1 MKNNIT
7 KLIYFL
13 LSFNFFLITSVKAE
27 TALYDLEG
35 SKINYQNNNNLI
47 IAEGNAKAVDNL
59 GRKIF
64 ADKIIYNKEKL
75 LITTESKSI
84 YKDENGNTLIA
95 NNFSYDIG
103 KKIISANKNA
113 SFIDKLGNIF
123 NFDQLKF
130 YQESEKGYGN
140 NLNAKLIDKSSVE
153 AKIAEFDNK
162 AGILRVG
169 KKKTN
174 SFLDPLINLFKN
186 YSNSYTPCEDNNQMK
201 KNINDRCPDWRIDTQ
216 ETVHD
221 YNNKMVY
228 HYGSIIKIKN
238 IPVFYTPY
246 FSHPDPSVKQKSGI
260 LPPSVKNFTNL
271 GQTLKVPYYLV
282 IDKKRD
288 LTFTPIYYF
297 DENPIFLTEFR
308 QQNKNSK
315 FYIDSSYSK
324 GYKNLNKK
332 DENGNLIERTDG
344 SRNHFF
350 FNFLG
355 SYNDLLFSKNDIEVN
370 VQRISQKNYLNVNQ
384 INTQYIKQDIVS
396 LNNNFILNSYEKN
409 KKIKIQANIYENLNI
424 EDKNAKYQYTL
435 PSLEFSDYFNKNG
448 HYINLN
454 STFSNLNTGG
464 DSQQVYNTNKIETI
478 SKTTILPF
486 LDGLTNTF
494 KATLN
499 NLNFYNQNI
508 NNEKE
513 NLNNLIYL
521 TAALENSYPL
531 IKLSEN
537 NNREEIISP
546 KIFSKVIT
554 GSSTNA
560 NNQNKITSYDQV
572 FLMDRMNSITNPE
585 RGVTLGYGIEYD
597 NSYKNDKKVIVAKK
611 QMTFGQVIKPN
622 YFNKNENRNSLSD
635 TTSNFVGKLE
645 TYNQWDSNL
654 KKNEKNTKV
663 IKKNYS
669 KISYE
674 YALSNDLS
682 KVLKN
687 SINADLGISDN
698 ILTANYYETHDIGNE
713 HYIDLKFTKKIENEL
728 NFIIGGRRN
737 IQENFTEN
745 NFIETN
751 YESDCLK
758 ISLNLTKTF
767 YQNSDVRPSNNL
779 NFTVVFKPFGTPV
792 SPDLSSFVK

>member
-130 YQESEKGYGN
+130 YQETEKGYGN

-384 INTQYIKQDIVS
+384 INTQYIKQDIFS

-424 EDKNAKYQYTL
+424 EDKNTKYQYTL

-448 HYINLN
+448 HYVNLN

-560 NNQNKITSYDQV
+560 NNQNNITSYDQV

-597 NSYKNDKKVIVAKK
+597 NSFKNEEKVIVTKK
-611 QMTFGQVIKPN
+611 KMTFGQVIKPN
-622 YFNKNENRNSLSD
+622 YLNKNENRNSLSD

-645 TYNQWDSNL
+645 TYNQSDFN
-654 KKNEKNTKV
+654 
-663 IKKNYS
+663 KNYS

-728 NFIIGGRRN
+728 NFIIGGRKN

>member
-384 INTQYIKQDIVS
+384 INTQYIKQDIFS

-424 EDKNAKYQYTL
+424 EDKNTKYQYTL

-448 HYINLN
+448 HYVNLN

-645 TYNQWDSNL
+645 TYNQWDFNL

-728 NFIIGGRRN
+728 NFIIGGRKN

>member
-384 INTQYIKQDIVS
+384 INTQYIKQDIIS

-424 EDKNAKYQYTL
+424 EDKNTKYQYTL
-435 PSLEFSDYFNKNG
+435 PSLEFSDYFNKND
-448 HYINLN
+448 HYVNLN

-622 YFNKNENRNSLSD
+622 YLNKNENRNSLSD

-687 SINADLGISDN
+687 SINADLSISDN

-728 NFIIGGRRN
+728 NFIIGGRKN

>member
-64 ADKIIYNKEKL
+64 ADKIIYNKEKS

-169 KKKTN
+169 EKKTN

-271 GQTLKVPYYLV
+271 GQTLKVPYYFV

-384 INTQYIKQDIVS
+384 INTQYIKQDIIS

-424 EDKNAKYQYTL
+424 EDKNTKYQYTL
-435 PSLEFSDYFNKNG
+435 PSLEFSDFFNKND
-448 HYINLN
+448 HYVNLN

-537 NNREEIISP
+537 NNREQIISP

-597 NSYKNDKKVIVAKK
+597 NSYKNDEKVIVAKK

-622 YFNKNENRNSLSD
+622 YFNKNENRNSLSE
-635 TTSNFVGKLE
+635 TTSNFVGKLN
-645 TYNQWDSNL
+645 TYNQWDFNNQ
-654 KKNEKNTKV
+654 KNEKNTNV

-687 SINADLGISDN
+687 SINTDFSISDN

-713 HYIDLKFTKKIENEL
+713 HYIELKFTKKIENEL
-728 NFIIGGRRN
+728 NFIIGGRKN